1 MPRGVE
7 AEDDFGPWGIFEAD
21 ALGADGN
28 TPIGADLESG
38 AQAPN
43 IRPPRA
49 ARHGAQDRTFL
60 QPGQIPGALRSLPE
74 FTVRFLGVV
83 VPPQRVDVRVGVGQF
98 SDLLAG
104 EIRWEAL
111 LPELVFALDFA
122 FGLRR
127 WSVTETNVVELEGP
141 AQLGERLRGF
151 GEKDAVII
159 DVELQRSPIS
169 QEGRRQ
175 EIEVGQEEFPVVE
188 FGADKQTAAIV
199 EHIKHREVDVGVGKP
214 GVRGGVQLPEFA
226 DLGALPA
233 PHRSARFFCGRGMG
247 MTVLQR
253 PMADLGAV
261 EFEGVEAQD
270 FRSGEAVGA
279 RWGAGQA
286 LFEEVKDGLRPRRGV
301 VAPRATWRPKAA
313 LGLGA
318 SAEKIA
324 GENVEATT
332 GESELVRRF
341 SPRQL
346 VLAEE
351 FEDVTNERCGVTV
364 EQLRVL
370 FISAQ

>member
-1 MPRGVE
+1 MPGGVE
-7 AEDDFGPWGIFEAD
+7 VEDDFGLGGIFEAD
-21 ALGADGN
+21 TLRADGN

-49 ARHGAQDRTFL
+49 ARHGAQDRAFL
-60 QPGQIPGALRSLPE
+60 QSGQIPGALRGLSE
-74 FTVRFLGVV
+74 FTVRFLSVV
-83 VPPQRVDVRVGVGQF
+83 VEPQRVDVRVGVGQF
-98 SDLLAG
+98 GELFAG
-104 EIRWEAL
+104 EIGWEAL

-127 WSVTETNVVELEGP
+127 WSVTETNVVELESP

-159 DVELQRSPIS
+159 NVELEGAPIS

-175 EIEVGQEEFPVVE
+175 EIEIGQQEFPVVE
-188 FGADKQTAAIV
+188 FGADKQAAAIV
-199 EHIKHREVDVGVGKP
+199 EHIEHRKVDVGVGKP
-214 GVRGGVQLPEFA
+214 GVGRGVQLPEFA

-233 PHRSARFFCGRGMG
+233 PHRRVRFLGGRGMG
-247 MTVLQR
+247 MTVLQG
-253 PMADLGAV
+253 PVADLGAV

-279 RWGAGQA
+279 RRRAGQA
-286 LFEEVKDGLRPRRGV
+286 LFEEVKDGLGPRRGV
-301 VAPRATWRPKAA
+301 VATGALWRPKAA

-318 SAEKIA
+318 GAEKIA

-332 GESELVRRF
+332 REAELVRRF
-341 SPRQL
+341 SPR
-346 VLAEE
+346 
-351 FEDVTNERCGVTV
+351 
-364 EQLRVL
+364 
-370 FISAQ
+370 